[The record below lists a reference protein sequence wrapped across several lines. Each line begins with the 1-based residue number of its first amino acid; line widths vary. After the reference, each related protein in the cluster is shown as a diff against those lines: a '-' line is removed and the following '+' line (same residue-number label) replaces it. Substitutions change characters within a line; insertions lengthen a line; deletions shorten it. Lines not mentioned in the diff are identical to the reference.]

1 MKRIRTRRTRQIFA
15 AQQRG
20 FSLLELV
27 VAMSIAVFLL
37 AGLFTILQG
46 TRHTSSDQTALAQL
60 QDNERIAMSVMTD
73 IVQAAGYFPG
83 APANILTTELAA
95 NGSFATAGQSVAG
108 TDNGAQGVNLLI
120 RFETAGGDRIYNCFG
135 SNPVGGANTVYVNT
149 FSVNANNQLTCSN
162 GGTPAAIANGVQSMV
177 VRYAVNTSS
186 ASTNSNCPADRYLVT
201 AEMTLPIYWTNV
213 CAVEVKL
220 TFINPLYQPVPGG
233 PITPGQPATV
243 EFTRVIG
250 IMSKSG
256 VNSVTII

>member
-1 MKRIRTRRTRQIFA
+1 MKTVHARRTRQIFA
-15 AQQRG
+15 AQRG
-20 FSLLELV
+20 FSVIELV
-27 VAMSIAVFLL
+27 VAMTIAVFLL

-73 IVQAAGYFPG
+73 IVQAAGYYPG
-83 APANILTTELAA
+83 APTAVLTTELPVT
-95 NGSFATAGQSVAG
+95 GQFATAGQAVAG

-120 RFETAGGDRIYNCFG
+120 RFETANNDRIYNCFG
-135 SNPVGGANTVYVNT
+135 ANTTGAVQVYVNT

-162 GGTPAAIANGVQSMV
+162 GVTTAAIANGVQSMV

-186 ASTNSNCPADRYLVT
+186 ASANSNCPADRYLLT
-201 AEMTLPIYWTNV
+201 SEMTTAIYWTNV

-233 PITPGQPATV
+233 PTTPGQNPTV
-243 EFTRVIG
+243 VFTRLIG

-256 VNSVTII
+256 VNSVTVI

>member
-1 MKRIRTRRTRQIFA
+1 MKRIHTRRTRQIFA
-15 AQQRG
+15 AQRG

-83 APANILTTELAA
+83 APTNVLTTELGV

-108 TDNGAQGVNLLI
+108 TDNGAQGINLLV

-135 SNPVGGANTVYVNT
+135 SNPVGGANTIYVST

-162 GGTPAAIANGVQSMV
+162 GNTTAAIANGVQSLV
-177 VRYAVNTSS
+177 ARYAVNTSS
-186 ASTNSNCPADRYLVT
+186 TSTNSNCPADRYLLT
-201 AEMTLPIYWTNV
+201 AEMTQAIYWTNV
-213 CAVEVKL
+213 CAVEVTL
-220 TFINPLYQPVPGG
+220 TFINPLYQPIPGG

-243 EFTRVIG
+243 QFQRLIG

-256 VNSVTII
+256 VNSVTVI

>member
-1 MKRIRTRRTRQIFA
+1 MKRIHARKTRQIFA
-15 AQQRG
+15 AQRG
-20 FSLLELV
+20 FSMIELV

-46 TRHTSSDQTALAQL
+46 TRHTSTDQTAIAQL

-83 APANILTTELAA
+83 APANVLTTELGVSGA
-95 NGSFATAGQSVAG
+95 FTTAGQSVAG

-135 SNPVGGANTVYVNT
+135 SNPAGGGPTVYVST

-162 GGTPAAIANGVQSMV
+162 GATTAAIANGVQSMV

-186 ASTNSNCPADRYLVT
+186 TTTNSNCPADRYLLT
-201 AEMTLPIYWTNV
+201 SDMTVPIYWTNV
-213 CAVEVKL
+213 CAVEVTL
-220 TFINPLYQPVPGG
+220 TFINPLYQPIPGG
-233 PITPGQPATV
+233 HIDTNQPATV
-243 EFTRVIG
+243 VFTRLIG

-256 VNSVTII
+256 VNSVTVI